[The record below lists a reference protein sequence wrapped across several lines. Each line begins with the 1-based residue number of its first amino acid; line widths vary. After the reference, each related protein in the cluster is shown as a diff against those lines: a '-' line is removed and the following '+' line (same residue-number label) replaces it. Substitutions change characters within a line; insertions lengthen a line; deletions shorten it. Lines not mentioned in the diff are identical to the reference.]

1 MPPPP
6 VRVLDKLFANEHP
19 PVVKLR
25 DVAQPLPKLLQQNP
39 LGTFCWLRGGGSQMS
54 KSELRGPPPGEAK
67 IAVGPVR
74 GIFHQPVRAGDAEVM
89 DVKGGP

>member
-1 MPPPP
+1 MK
-6 VRVLDKLFANEHP
+6 VRDKLFANQHP

-25 DVAQPLPKLLQQNP
+25 DVMQPLPKLLQQNP
-39 LGTFCWLRGGGSQMS
+39 LGTFCRLRGGGSRMS
-54 KSELRGPPPGEAK
+54 KSELRDPPPGEAK

-74 GIFHQPVRAGDAEVM
+74 GIFHQPIRAGDAEVM

>member
-1 MPPPP
+1 
-6 VRVLDKLFANEHP
+6 
-19 PVVKLR
+19 
-25 DVAQPLPKLLQQNP
+25 
-39 LGTFCWLRGGGSQMS
+39 MS
-54 KSELRGPPPGEAK
+54 KSELRGPPLGEAK